1 MRSSS
6 EPPPQCMDASGSGPA
21 GATCGVVVR
30 DCCAVCLQYSDLC
43 GFRGHGACALQ
54 LPYTLLTSRQSPARS
69 GKKYAKLVKQAE
81 LDAGLSRYEPFIV
94 RSKNLPGML
103 FCALTGELL
112 NARLEEVKAH
122 LKGRKF
128 GRAKGERRQRA
139 AVVGGVCSPPS

>member
-1 MRSSS
+1 
-6 EPPPQCMDASGSGPA
+6 
-21 GATCGVVVR
+21 
-30 DCCAVCLQYSDLC
+30 
-43 GFRGHGACALQ
+43 
-54 LPYTLLTSRQSPARS
+54 LTSRQSPARS